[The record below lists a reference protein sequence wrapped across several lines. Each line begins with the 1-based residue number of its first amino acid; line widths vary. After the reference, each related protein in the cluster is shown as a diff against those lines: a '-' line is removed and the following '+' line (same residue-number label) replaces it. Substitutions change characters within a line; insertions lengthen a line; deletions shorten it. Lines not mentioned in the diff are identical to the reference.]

1 MDLASRL
8 ALVSSGENGFSELI
22 WNILMD
28 FEKSTTFCPWLKLNI
43 IFGVMCTISWLV
55 YLQAKYF
62 RPSDYR
68 FKFLGIVTR
77 TIFSCVSW
85 PPEVEQSYKC
95 KKGLCLSSS
104 FSCLCGKKGLNTV
117 HNKHIDLSGKN
128 FLPQEATISPALY
141 WALPESVCTRGR
153 VRAV

>member
-22 WNILMD
+22 WNILID

-95 KKGLCLSSS
+95 KKGLCLQFFLLFVWQKRVKYCTQQTHRFEWKEFSPSGSNNQPCPLLGSSRK
-104 FSCLCGKKGLNTV
+104 CLYKGE
-117 HNKHIDLSGKN
+117 G
-128 FLPQEATISPALY
+128 
-141 WALPESVCTRGR
+141 
-153 VRAV
+153 